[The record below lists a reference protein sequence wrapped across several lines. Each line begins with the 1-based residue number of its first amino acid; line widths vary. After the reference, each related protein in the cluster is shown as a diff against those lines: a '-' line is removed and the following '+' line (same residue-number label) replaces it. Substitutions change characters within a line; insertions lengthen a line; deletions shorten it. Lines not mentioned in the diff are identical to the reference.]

1 MSDEKELEGYY
12 VIKTEKYVELYDQIN
27 SQYII
32 ISELLNDYILKQR
45 KKDWESEPLKL
56 LFKQHSNLMELK
68 EKVDEIANNPP
79 KEIVKIAVKNKI
91 KDILVHG
98 ETLARLNALLL
109 VSEENER
116 IINDEYKIST
126 ILH

>member
-1 MSDEKELEGYY
+1 MSDENELEGYY

-27 SQYII
+27 RQYII
-32 ISELLNDYILKQR
+32 ISELLNDYILKQK
-45 KKDWESEPLKL
+45 KKDWEQEPLKL
-56 LFKQHSNLMELK
+56 LFRQHANLMELK
-68 EKVDEIANNPP
+68 ERVDEIANNPS

-98 ETLARLNALLL
+98 ETLAKLNALLL

-116 IINDEYKIST
+116 IINDDYKIST
-126 ILH
+126 VVH

>member
-27 SQYII
+27 RQYYIT
-32 ISELLNDYILKQR
+32 SELLNDYILKQK
-45 KKDWESEPLKL
+45 KKDWESDPLKL
-56 LFKQHSNLMELK
+56 LFKHHANLMELK
-68 EKVDEIANNPP
+68 EKVDDIANNPP

-126 ILH
+126 VVH